1 MPLWGS
7 TTPRRKET
15 AKVEAKKVEPK
26 FTVEPKSVQ
35 CKEGETASF
44 TVDYVGEAQ
53 VIWEVKE
60 RGKRSYV
67 STGNN
72 TKELSLVAQ
81 KELEK
86 NKYRAV
92 LVVDDKEV
100 DFSKVVGIELV

>member
-1 MPLWGS
+1 MPIWGS
-7 TTPRRKET
+7 KTPRREV
-15 AKVEAKKVEPK
+15 KVVAEKVKPK
-26 FTVEPKSVQ
+26 FSKEPKSVQ
-35 CKEGETASF
+35 CKEGDSVSF
-44 TVDYVGEAQ
+44 SVDYVGDAK
-53 VIWEVKE
+53 VKWEVKKQ
-60 RGKRSYV
+60 GKRSYV

-92 LVVDDKEV
+92 LVSDGKEV